1 MVFRRLNALAK
12 PNTKVQIQTHEFR
25 QLSDWIAPQQGL
37 DQRDP
42 FNAEATAPRLNA
54 HDAAWLQSLVQ
65 GLKHRLVVLHADL
78 DGLCLGMLPLM
89 HVRGPL
95 FGSFLT
101 SLPYLNTG
109 GVWSSDPAIAKQLI
123 DRACELA
130 DELDVRHLELRHE
143 QPIEH
148 EQFNFQ
154 RCDKV
159 HLRLSLPETAEA
171 LNQSFKSK
179 LRSQVKKSGQY
190 DATVSF
196 GGLEKLD
203 DFYHVFARNMRDLGT
218 PVYSKDLFRS
228 IINSFQGDAE
238 FCIVKHEQVCSAA
251 GLLIHRRGLTEIPS
265 ASSLREFNR
274 QGANMWMYWHALQR
288 AIERGSKVFDFGR
301 SSEGSGTYK
310 FKLQWGSVAE
320 PATWQYYVRKGDPA
334 EMRPDSDRNQRL
346 VKIWQRLPVWL
357 TKWIGP
363 SIVRGIP

>member
-1 MVFRRLNALAK
+1 M
-12 PNTKVQIQTHEFR
+12 
-25 QLSDWIAPQQGL
+25 
-37 DQRDP
+37 
-42 FNAEATAPRLNA
+42 
-54 HDAAWLQSLVQ
+54 
-65 GLKHRLVVLHADL
+65 
-78 DGLCLGMLPLM
+78 
-89 HVRGPL
+89 
-95 FGSFLT
+95 
-101 SLPYLNTG
+101 
-109 GVWSSDPAIAKQLI
+109 
-123 DRACELA
+123 
-130 DELDVRHLELRHE
+130 
-143 QPIEH
+143 
-148 EQFNFQ
+148 
-154 RCDKV
+154 
-159 HLRLSLPETAEA
+159 
-171 LNQSFKSK
+171 
-179 LRSQVKKSGQY
+179 
-190 DATVSF
+190 
-196 GGLEKLD
+196 
-203 DFYHVFARNMRDLGT
+203 
-218 PVYSKDLFRS
+218 YSKDLFRS